1 MWITLHYKESVES
14 TERYILYYSLIG
26 GALILRQREKLF
38 ITKVI
43 PFNQY
48 VFYPSLVDYK
58 LRYVA
63 KKQPKYFSIMDD
75 IKEKENSGR

>member
-1 MWITLHYKESVES
+1 MITPDRLQNFKFGE
-14 TERYILYYSLIG
+14 
-26 GALILRQREKLF
+26 ALILRQREKAF

-63 KKQPKYFSIMDD
+63 KKEPKYFSIMDD
-75 IKEKENSGR
+75 IKEKEDSER